1 MPEIIWASE
10 VQHHPYLDRPYHHTN
25 PNPNPNPNRNPQRK
39 LLGYCLH
46 TAADGV
52 VLFSASTAGNV
63 SAFRRAIREYMR
75 QTWLVCVNLMACG
88 SVPFIKNGGK
98 NNCGHSMWRMTA
110 PLCKVSVI
118 NGTTNVLGRQQTWSG
133 TRGTNIP

>member
-1 MPEIIWASE
+1 MCFCGSPFLW
-10 VQHHPYLDRPYHHTN
+10 RP
-25 PNPNPNPNRNPQRK
+25 
-39 LLGYCLH
+39 LGSCPVCPVLSPALTLTVILNVNFYCLH

-88 SVPFIKNGGK
+88 SVLFLKNGGK

-118 NGTTNVLGRQQTWSG
+118 NGTTNVLGRQQMWSG